1 MNALRNPS
9 DRPGLLV
16 DWSGRPVGEKSTQT
30 IVGWAGPFGR
40 ERVVSCLPL
49 DPGGAVLPPQVVV
62 DWDGF
67 YLADPDGNL
76 IGEPALWVSRMLT
89 AGVTQDTRRL

>member
-1 MNALRNPS
+1 MTALRNPS

-16 DWSGRPVGEKSTQT
+16 DWDGRALGEKSTQT

-40 ERVVSCLPL
+40 ERLQS
-49 DPGGAVLPPQVVV
+49 VLPMEGMWLPAQAVV

-67 YLADPDGNL
+67 YLADPDGNI
-76 IGEPALWVSRMLT
+76 IGEPALYINRILT
-89 AGVTQDTRRL
+89 VGVTPDTRRLG